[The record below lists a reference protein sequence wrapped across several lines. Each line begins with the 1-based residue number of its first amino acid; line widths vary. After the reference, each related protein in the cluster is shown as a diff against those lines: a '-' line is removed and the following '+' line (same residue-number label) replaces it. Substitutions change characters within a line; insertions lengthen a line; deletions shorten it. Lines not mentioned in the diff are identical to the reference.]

1 MAITTIT
8 KEMVSVNA
16 IQGTLIADNA
26 ITAVHIATNAVSGT
40 LIADNAVTAT
50 HIAQNTITV
59 TQLANDAVEADKI
72 ADGIITTNHLNKAM
86 ISSQTEVSAVAGD
99 FVLIGDTSDSNNL
112 KKAPVSS
119 LIAGGLTGT
128 PNIAVGT
135 LSTTGA
141 LTLGDYIEKTSG
153 NLTLDVADDIILDAD
168 GGDIIFKDG
177 GSSIG
182 RLKNNSGNFVIKSE
196 GSDDDLK
203 FLGNDGGS
211 EITALTLDMSDA
223 GTAKFGHDIKMVD
236 NGVIRLGDGN
246 DLSLFHD
253 ASNSHITNDY
263 GVLYI
268 DQRVDDGNFIL
279 RCDDQSGGLA
289 EYIVLDGGAGDIKF
303 TAISDIIHQST
314 STNSTAGHHIFKSYN
329 TEIMRIDGANNR
341 VGIGTDS
348 PDELL
353 HVYAGSAGS
362 VSANS
367 NADLVIE
374 DNDHAF
380 LQFLTPANKVAGFY
394 FGDADDNDVGSM
406 FYDHNTNHV
415 ELNISGTQVMNI
427 DSDGPKFSIGG
438 NDLYVDLFS
447 DSGSNQGSGSIR
459 FFTDGASAN
468 QTVASIVMQQEAGG
482 GSVRKGEMLFQVA
495 DNGAPATAL
504 KILNNKN
511 VYGYGGLYSYY
522 DATYHMALRAL
533 NGGQYIQ
540 YGSGDGLSFV
550 SVDTFP
556 NSGASTR
563 MYLNTGGRFL
573 VGSTSE
579 LSPNSRVFINANSN
593 STNPALNLKAAT
605 TTSSGSVLI
614 FFAGDSDEVG
624 SVSMS
629 NLEQGSGVSYN
640 TSSDYRLKENV
651 TYSWDA
657 TTRLKQLKP
666 ARFNWIKDTTNTL
679 QDGFLAHE
687 VSSIV
692 PEAVTGDKDAMQPIR
707 YKEGDNIPSGKEV
720 GDETGSYSTTEIKA
734 QQIDHSKLVPLL
746 VKTIQELEAR
756 ITAGGL

>member
-427 DSDGPKFSIGG
+427 DSQTQE
-438 NDLYVDLFS
+438 V
-447 DSGSNQGSGSIR
+447 IR
-459 FFTDGASAN
+459 
-468 QTVASIVMQQEAGG
+468 VQE
-482 GSVRKGEMLFQVA
+482 V
-495 DNGAPATAL
+495 
-504 KILNNKN
+504 
-511 VYGYGGLYSYY
+511 
-522 DATYHMALRAL
+522 
-533 NGGQYIQ
+533 
-540 YGSGDGLSFV
+540 
-550 SVDTFP
+550 
-556 NSGASTR
+556 
-563 MYLNTGGRFL
+563 
-573 VGSTSE
+573 
-579 LSPNSRVFINANSN
+579 
-593 STNPALNLKAAT
+593 
-605 TTSSGSVLI
+605 
-614 FFAGDSDEVG
+614 
-624 SVSMS
+624 
-629 NLEQGSGVSYN
+629 
-640 TSSDYRLKENV
+640 
-651 TYSWDA
+651 
-657 TTRLKQLKP
+657 
-666 ARFNWIKDTTNTL
+666 
-679 QDGFLAHE
+679 
-687 VSSIV
+687 
-692 PEAVTGDKDAMQPIR
+692 
-707 YKEGDNIPSGKEV
+707 
-720 GDETGSYSTTEIKA
+720 
-734 QQIDHSKLVPLL
+734 
-746 VKTIQELEAR
+746 
-756 ITAGGL
+756 